1 MFFQDNKTFDD
12 FLRFS
17 NETASEMDVHTPPF
31 ELLRKVDEY
40 CRTRLWNREL
50 SAPYSAALLGVSGMW
65 QIYGAA
71 RNVIQG
77 QPSVI
82 FSILRTALENACYSL
97 EICAD
102 PKLEK
107 VWLNRHVSNSQ
118 RQKCKNAFYKAPA
131 NARRRLTALQKEV
144 GDWMHMMYE
153 SFLDNGAHPN
163 VKSIYTHLTEKEA
176 TQEGYAKFTMHGLY
190 PATAFELQ
198 KASIAVVETAVL
210 VTLMLTLGL
219 KGVNSADDFEAWSTL
234 NDEKNG
240 LADAMGLELSE
251 DIFL

>member
-12 FLRFS
+12 FLKFS
-17 NETASEMDVHTPPF
+17 NETASEMDIHTPPF

-65 QIYGAA
+65 QVYGAA
-71 RNVIQG
+71 RNVIHG
-77 QPSVI
+77 QPSVV
-82 FSILRTALENACYSL
+82 FPILRTALENACYSL
-97 EICAD
+97 EICAN

-107 VWLNRHVSNSQ
+107 VWTNRHVSNSQ
-118 RQKCKNAFYKAPA
+118 RQKCRDAFGKAAA
-131 NARRRLTALQKEV
+131 NAGRKLAEIQPEV
-144 GDWMHMMYE
+144 GEWMNLMYE
-153 SFLDNGAHPN
+153 SFLDYGAHPN
-163 VKSIYTHLTEKEA
+163 VKSIYSHLTEGEV
-176 TQEGYAKFTMHGLY
+176 TQEGLAKFSLHGLY

-198 KASIAVVETAVL
+198 KASLAVVETAVL
-210 VTLMLTLGL
+210 IALILTIAL
-219 KGVNSADDFEAWSTL
+219 KGLSSDDDFEAWSIL

-240 LADAMGLELSE
+240 LADAMGLEVSE